1 MPIWDIKR
9 RSRETSRKTGKED
22 TVITREQ
29 AVKFS
34 ESGWWEGKTACEI
47 TALQLYESRLCM
59 PEFQM
64 FHEAVEVALG
74 RPVFTHEFAFV
85 QRLQKEFEE
94 KYPEAAELKAQMQSE
109 KDAFCSTLE
118 PDAAHPR
125 DEPLDEESGLGLRM

>member
-1 MPIWDIKR
+1 
-9 RSRETSRKTGKED
+9 
-22 TVITREQ
+22 
-29 AVKFS
+29 
-34 ESGWWEGKTACEI
+34 
-47 TALQLYESRLCM
+47 
-59 PEFQM
+59 M

-118 PDAAHPR
+118 PDVTHPR
-125 DEPLDEESGLGLRM
+125 DEPLDEERGLGLRM

>member
-9 RSRETSRKTGKED
+9 GSREASRKTGKED

-34 ESGWWEGKTACEI
+34 ESGWWEGKTVCEI

-85 QRLQKEFEE
+85 QRLQKKFEE
-94 KYPEAAELKAQMQSE
+94 KHPEAAELKAQMQRE
-109 KDAFCSTLE
+109 KDVFCSALE
-118 PDAAHPR
+118 PDTAHPR
-125 DEPLDEESGLGLRM
+125 DEPLDEERGLGLRM

>member
-9 RSRETSRKTGKED
+9 GSREASRKTGKED

-59 PEFQM
+59 PELQM

-85 QRLQKEFEE
+85 QRLQKN
-94 KYPEAAELKAQMQSE
+94 LKKSI
-109 KDAFCSTLE
+109 
-118 PDAAHPR
+118 PR
-125 DEPLDEESGLGLRM
+125 RPS

>member
-9 RSRETSRKTGKED
+9 GSREASRKTEKED

-34 ESGWWEGKTACEI
+34 ESSWWEGKTACEI

-64 FHEAVEVALG
+64 FHEAVEVGWGG
-74 RPVFTHEFAFV
+74 RYSPTNLHLSSVC
-85 QRLQKEFEE
+85 K
-94 KYPEAAELKAQMQSE
+94 KNLKKSI
-109 KDAFCSTLE
+109 
-118 PDAAHPR
+118 PR
-125 DEPLDEESGLGLRM
+125 RPS